1 MKLCVRSRSTPPP
14 TDPTGRQTCR
24 LSLRLSLLDGCMC
37 DAAHFCWLTS
47 HTQEL
52 QEAPKPLKCLY
63 FTMAWTYL
71 RSASCVRQQWSTK
84 RDLKGHRERSCRPI
98 ERYGRVRDSPP
109 APRTLSVPPPL
120 LHMNDASIS
129 VVHHNYDFFKLQT
142 WPNYPSAFFSFIKRW
157 TTSFLLL
164 FLYHS

>member
-1 MKLCVRSRSTPPP
+1 MNAVDKKLDYRKSKTWILFARRHRDDTRLDRQCKKQGTAGSRGEWSCACALVAPPS
-14 TDPTGRQTCR
+14 DPTGRQTCR
-24 LSLRLSLLDGCMC
+24 PSLRLSLLDGCMC

-71 RSASCVRQQWSTK
+71 QSASCVRQQWSTK
-84 RDLKGHRERSCRPI
+84 RDLKGHRERSSRPI

-109 APRTLSVPPPL
+109 APRTLSVPPTL
-120 LHMNDASIS
+120 AYERCIH
-129 VVHHNYDFFKLQT
+129 
-142 WPNYPSAFFSFIKRW
+142 
-157 TTSFLLL
+157 
-164 FLYHS
+164 